1 MVGIISL
8 LKVIWWRA
16 INVVRPCVKK
26 EIWNVT
32 VYSEDTCRIDEDGG
46 PYIVRIRDE

>member
-1 MVGIISL
+1 MGIISL
-8 LKVIWWRA
+8 LKVMWSRA
-16 INVVRPCVKK
+16 MNAVRPCAEK

-46 PYIVRIRDE
+46 PYIVEIRDE